1 MQGFD
6 QKFRDLPDYI
16 LKITYQIWEDKDV
29 ESIREYYAKGIPVRS
44 PAGVVYGPDAVV
56 KATYAT
62 LEEFPDRQLLGE
74 DVIWIGNEHDGY
86 LSSHRIL
93 TRATHLN
100 DGVYGKATGK
110 KLIYRVIA
118 DCACKDNQVYD
129 EWLVRDQ
136 GAIVRQLNLDPKKY
150 AKQIIDNQGGV
161 ENCAVP
167 FNKNTPLDLK
177 YSQLNS
183 PEKNSG
189 YEYAEVLKSIF
200 NKDINIVDKKY
211 DRAINQEL
219 PGGLKAYG
227 VEEVKTFWTSL
238 LSSFPDA
245 TFSIDHVSYLE
256 EPNQYRKAAI
266 RWSLNGVH
274 SGSGYFGVPSQAAVH
289 VMAISHVEFGPRGIK
304 NEWILFDE
312 TEIWKQILMK
322 TG

>member
-29 ESIREYYAKGIPVRS
+29 ESIRKYYAKGIPVRS

-136 GAIVRQLNLDPKKY
+136 GAIVRQLNRSKK
-150 AKQIIDNQGGV
+150 I
-161 ENCAVP
+161 C
-167 FNKNTPLDLK
+167 
-177 YSQLNS
+177 
-183 PEKNSG
+183 
-189 YEYAEVLKSIF
+189 
-200 NKDINIVDKKY
+200 
-211 DRAINQEL
+211 
-219 PGGLKAYG
+219 
-227 VEEVKTFWTSL
+227 KT
-238 LSSFPDA
+238 
-245 TFSIDHVSYLE
+245 
-256 EPNQYRKAAI
+256 N
-266 RWSLNGVH
+266 N
-274 SGSGYFGVPSQAAVH
+274 
-289 VMAISHVEFGPRGIK
+289 
-304 NEWILFDE
+304 
-312 TEIWKQILMK
+312 
-322 TG
+322 

>member
-1 MQGFD
+1 M
-6 QKFRDLPDYI
+6 
-16 LKITYQIWEDKDV
+16 
-29 ESIREYYAKGIPVRS
+29 
-44 PAGVVYGPDAVV
+44 
-56 KATYAT
+56 
-62 LEEFPDRQLLGE
+62 
-74 DVIWIGNEHDGY
+74 
-86 LSSHRIL
+86 
-93 TRATHLN
+93 
-100 DGVYGKATGK
+100 
-110 KLIYRVIA
+110 
-118 DCACKDNQVYD
+118 YD

-177 YSQLNS
+177 YSQLNL

-200 NKDINIVDKKY
+200 NKDINIVDKTY

-238 LSSFPDA
+238 FSSFPDA
-245 TFSIDHVSYLE
+245 TFSIDHVSFLE

>member
-1 MQGFD
+1 M
-6 QKFRDLPDYI
+6 
-16 LKITYQIWEDKDV
+16 
-29 ESIREYYAKGIPVRS
+29 
-44 PAGVVYGPDAVV
+44 
-56 KATYAT
+56 
-62 LEEFPDRQLLGE
+62 
-74 DVIWIGNEHDGY
+74 
-86 LSSHRIL
+86 
-93 TRATHLN
+93 
-100 DGVYGKATGK
+100 
-110 KLIYRVIA
+110 
-118 DCACKDNQVYD
+118 YD

-177 YSQLNS
+177 YSQLNL